1 MGKLHEV
8 LAVET
13 DLKATADK
21 LLKEALHTLKDK
33 ATHFES
39 SEVRFH
45 PDEETTLVEA
55 PEVKPMVDTVRSKIK
70 FVTDPY
76 AKYIDAVFQ
85 KESTN
90 QVAKADL
97 ELSDEEGEKIV
108 LAKDVPA
115 TVLLGLET
123 KLKEIRSLYESAPTL
138 APGEN
143 WLKDDKTG
151 NWKAV
156 SERIRTAKITEP
168 VVVVPPTKE
177 HPAQVATVSK
187 DVRKGRV
194 VTTKESSF
202 LTSAEKSDLLGRVDM
217 LIRSVKKAR
226 MRANN
231 AEVVNGKIGRKIFD
245 FIHKGVVT

>member
-33 ATHFES
+33 ATHFEA

-45 PDEETTLVEA
+45 PDEETSLVEA

-70 FVTDPY
+70 FVTEPY

-85 KESTN
+85 KEATN
-90 QVAKADL
+90 QIAKADL
-97 ELSDEEGEKIV
+97 ELSDEDGEKVTI
-108 LAKDVPA
+108 AKDVPA

-123 KLKEIRSLYESAPTL
+123 RLKEVRALYESAPTL

-143 WLKDDKTG
+143 WQKDAQTG
-151 NWKAV
+151 HYKAT
-156 SERIRTAKITEP
+156 SERIRTAKVTEP
-168 VVVVPPTKE
+168 LVVVPATKE

-202 LTSAEKSDLLGRVDM
+202 LTSAEKSELLGRVDT
-217 LIRSVKKAR
+217 LIRAVKRAR
-226 MRANN
+226 MRANS
-231 AEVVNGKIGRKIFD
+231 AEVVGGKIGKKIFD
-245 FIHKGVVT
+245 FIHHGVI

>member
-8 LAVET
+8 LAVEV
-13 DLKATADK
+13 DLKATAEK

-33 ATHFES
+33 ATHFEA

-55 PEVKPMVDTVRSKIK
+55 PEVKPMVDTLRSKIK
-70 FVTDPY
+70 FVTEPY

-90 QVAKADL
+90 QLAKADI
-97 ELSDEEGEKIV
+97 ELNDEEGEKIL

-115 TVLLGLET
+115 TVLLGLESR
-123 KLKEIRSLYESAPTL
+123 LKEIRALYESAPTL

-143 WLKDDKTG
+143 WAKDEKSG
-151 NWKAV
+151 NFKAV

-168 VVVVPPTKE
+168 LVVVPPTKE

-202 LTSAEKSDLLGRVDM
+202 FTPAEKSDLIGRVDV
-217 LIRSVKKAR
+217 LIRAVKKAR

-231 AEVVNGKIGRKIFD
+231 QEVVGGKIGKKIFD
-245 FIHKGVVT
+245 YIHKGVV